1 MSETVGMIGLGVLGS
16 AIVPNLIKS
25 GYAVAG
31 YDVDRTKSQRLADEG
46 MIVAGRIHDVAAR
59 AEVVIT
65 CLPSVESLHAVV
77 SGEGGLSTF
86 DRPGQIVVE
95 ISTLPVAEKERARDT
110 LAAVGKT
117 MLDCPVSGNR
127 IVALQKGLTAFASG
141 GRAACERIEPVLSG
155 FCKKTTYVGPF
166 GCGMKMKLVGN
177 LLNLVHNCAAAEAMV
192 LGMKSGLDPKL
203 IHEAISGSGSSSAM
217 FEVRGAMM
225 AANDYRRGELNFSV
239 PLKDARIISEHAA
252 SVLCPLPIYQVAL
265 QQYYAAV
272 AQGHF
277 DEDHAAVCA
286 AMERAAHCER

>member
-1 MSETVGMIGLGVLGS
+1 
-16 AIVPNLIKS
+16 
-25 GYAVAG
+25 
-31 YDVDRTKSQRLADEG
+31 
-46 MIVAGRIHDVAAR
+46 
-59 AEVVIT
+59 
-65 CLPSVESLHAVV
+65 
-77 SGEGGLSTF
+77 
-86 DRPGQIVVE
+86 
-95 ISTLPVAEKERARDT
+95 
-110 LAAVGKT
+110 

-127 IVALQKGLTAFASG
+127 IVALQKGLSAFASG
-141 GRAACERIEPVLSG
+141 ERAACARIEPVLMG

-203 IHEAISGSGSSSAM
+203 IHEAISGSGSSSGM

-225 AANDYRRGELNFSV
+225 AANDYRKGELNFSV

-286 AMERAAHCER
+286 AMERAANCER